1 MLIKR
6 LRGMNKIVVF
16 SMGFLIKVP
25 RSSMDFFSV
34 ICITLGRFTLDF
46 SSALEI
52 TLSVNGPFFTWMI
65 LTSRT
70 YIN

>member
-1 MLIKR
+1 
-6 LRGMNKIVVF
+6 MNKIVVF

-52 TLSVNGPFFTWMI
+52 TLSVNGPFFT
-65 LTSRT
+65 
-70 YIN
+70 